1 MDLHSVHFKELD
13 DMLRLEGSL
22 NADELVHRFR
32 KHTWLNF
39 TPFLWAVSRNQLHL
53 VQEFIVGFND
63 IQDDGTAVSGM
74 AMMHTQTMMAI
85 VCVPPLRCFWPR
97 RADLWT

>member
-53 VQEFIVGFND
+53 VQELIFGFND
-63 IQDDGTAVSGM
+63 IQDDGT
-74 AMMHTQTMMAI
+74 I
-85 VCVPPLRCFWPR
+85 VGFTNAALP
-97 RADLWT
+97 T